1 MIAHHYLAKYAAG
14 SEKEV
19 KGVTP
24 EAMRL
29 LEAHHWPGNV
39 RELQNVMERAVVL
52 AEHELIGPQDLPGQ
66 IRITAEAASPVSPN
80 ELPLKRAKEVWAGSF
95 ERDYLIQL
103 LKRHDGN
110 ISQAAKAAC
119 VDRKTVH
126 RLMKK
131 YGIKLS

>member
-1 MIAHHYLAKYAAG
+1 M
-14 SEKEV
+14 
-19 KGVTP
+19 
-24 EAMRL
+24 
-29 LEAHHWPGNV
+29 
-39 RELQNVMERAVVL
+39 
-52 AEHELIGPQDLPGQ
+52 
-66 IRITAEAASPVSPN
+66 
-80 ELPLKRAKEVWAGSF
+80 KRAKEEWASSF

-110 ISQAAKAAC
+110 ISQAAKSAG